1 MREDK
6 MKRIGHL
13 GICLCCMLLS
23 SCATVGLGGL
33 ASPALTGALTV
44 ERPAG
49 DVTITPERCASG
61 DRWNFYGVDLVD
73 ASGAGGVRLAIDPIA
88 GPRVRVQLPGDEGR
102 STIVLDE
109 AHCST
114 YRADVHHNG
123 WTVNDF
129 RSVDGRLELDCASN
143 KGEHVQG
150 VLTFRQ
156 CH

>member
-1 MREDK
+1 
-6 MKRIGHL
+6 MKRISNL
-13 GICLCCMLLS
+13 GIYLCCLLLP
-23 SCATVGLGGL
+23 SCATVGLAGL

-49 DVTITPERCASG
+49 IVTMSLARCASG
-61 DRWNFYGVDLVD
+61 DRWSFYGVDLVD

-88 GPRVRVQLPGDEGR
+88 GPRVRVQLPGDEAR
-102 STIVLDE
+102 SAIVLDE
-109 AHCST
+109 AHCTT

-129 RSVDGRLELDCASN
+129 RSVDGQLELDCTSD
-143 KGEHVQG
+143 KGEHIQG